1 MSRRKV
7 LRCCYCKLLYFPSV
21 SLFLSQVLGGGTVE
35 EGAWPESPTM
45 GGHLQVSLVESANSG
60 NTAVPGG
67 KMYMLEVFNACRA
80 Q

>member
-1 MSRRKV
+1 MSRREV
-7 LRCCYCKLLYFPSV
+7 LRCCYCKLLYLPSV
-21 SLFLSQVLGGGTVE
+21 SPFLSQVLGGGAAE
-35 EGAWPESPTM
+35 EGAWPESPAL

-67 KMYMLEVFNACRA
+67 KMYMLEVFSACRA